1 MDSALASLDGQSFT
15 SIRHPPP
22 TFCNQLLPPNMS
34 PEILN
39 TGLNVIITAAV
50 IAVLFVRFFGCD
62 ELVDALTFTNF
73 ALLTVGAGGF
83 IGVIAYFFQN
93 ARWF

>member
-1 MDSALASLDGQSFT
+1 
-15 SIRHPPP
+15 
-22 TFCNQLLPPNMS
+22 MS

-83 IGVIAYFFQN
+83 IGVIAYFFQDSSSQ
-93 ARWF
+93 F